1 MSSSGRQQ
9 AIIANTNSG
18 GGDARRAWL
27 MELVVVGVVAENRY
41 ICSGTPRVQIRLERV
56 IRTS

>member
-1 MSSSGRQQ
+1 MHVELEELEHLVSSF
-9 AIIANTNSG
+9 
-18 GGDARRAWL
+18 
-27 MELVVVGVVAENRY
+27 VVVGVVAENRY